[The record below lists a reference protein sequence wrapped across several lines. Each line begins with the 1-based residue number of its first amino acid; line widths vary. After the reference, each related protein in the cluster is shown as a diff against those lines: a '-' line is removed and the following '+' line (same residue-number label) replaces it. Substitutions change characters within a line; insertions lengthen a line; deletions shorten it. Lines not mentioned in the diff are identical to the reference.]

1 MNTFSSRLL
10 LVRVGRTY
18 CGSSP
23 FSPLSSPS
31 RGVWSR
37 NRNMIVFTLQ
47 ALRCDLCLNAP
58 TSCRMRGKYVVVFP
72 PASKL
77 RCLPEIASAP
87 LIIRYILVLTHTP
100 FCLLPFLSFPSHRAS
115 SIRSPH
121 IRAALNPSMFAT
133 PSSNSTLI
141 KRHSSFPK
149 LCRLLS
155 LRSF

>member
-1 MNTFSSRLL
+1 
-10 LVRVGRTY
+10 
-18 CGSSP
+18 
-23 FSPLSSPS
+23 
-31 RGVWSR
+31 
-37 NRNMIVFTLQ
+37 
-47 ALRCDLCLNAP
+47 LNAP

-87 LIIRYILVLTHTP
+87 LIIRYIPYSRTH
-100 FCLLPFLSFPSHRAS
+100 LSVSSLSFPSHRAS

-121 IRAALNPSMFAT
+121 IRAAQSPLMFAT